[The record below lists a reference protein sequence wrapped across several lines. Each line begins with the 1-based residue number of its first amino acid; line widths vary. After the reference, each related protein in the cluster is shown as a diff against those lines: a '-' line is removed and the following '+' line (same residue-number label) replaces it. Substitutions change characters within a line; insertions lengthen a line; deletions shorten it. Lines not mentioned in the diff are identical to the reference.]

1 MQRFLQQATG
11 DIPRNTAARTQTC
24 KYAHDPTCVPQD
36 SDAALHTPQEEGSAY
51 NPCSRTR
58 DTRYTHPAPRQTRT
72 HTRRAGHASG
82 HPALRGIYRCSWCRT
97 NGEAEARCSERATT
111 RSERTAQ
118 CSSWLVLPLHSA
130 VTGYWCAGYPARQT
144 RLSLRTSCPWA
155 HNGLLPA
162 VPPLHRPHR
171 PQQTHYHP
179 SLTFGWSMASF
190 QAT

>member
-11 DIPRNTAARTQTC
+11 DIPRNTATRTQTC
-24 KYAHDPTCVPQD
+24 KYAHDPTCVPRD
-36 SDAALHTPQEEGSAY
+36 SDAALHTSQEEGSAY

-111 RSERTAQ
+111 RSEPTTASCQ
-118 CSSWLVLPLHSA
+118 PPPPSPPPLPPTDPLSPISDFWLVNGQFPSHLT
-130 VTGYWCAGYPARQT
+130 TGFHWVNT
-144 RLSLRTSCPWA
+144 IL
-155 HNGLLPA
+155 
-162 VPPLHRPHR
+162 
-171 PQQTHYHP
+171 
-179 SLTFGWSMASF
+179 
-190 QAT
+190 